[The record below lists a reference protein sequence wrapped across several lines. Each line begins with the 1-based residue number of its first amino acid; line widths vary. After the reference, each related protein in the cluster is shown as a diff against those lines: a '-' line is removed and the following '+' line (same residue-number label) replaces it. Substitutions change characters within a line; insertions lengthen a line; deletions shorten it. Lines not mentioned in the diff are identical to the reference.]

1 MSTFSAYFQLGI
13 EHILDLNG
21 FDHLLFII
29 TLVSAYQVNEIKRIL
44 ILVTAFT
51 IGHSVTLILATTGI
65 FKINSEWIEF
75 LIPVTIFITAIHN
88 IIRGNSARKS
98 MGFAYAIA
106 LFFGLIHGMGFSNY
120 LTQLLAGSDVA
131 MPLFAFN
138 VGIEVGQIAIVIAY
152 FILATILFQI
162 LRYKQRDWIMVLS
175 GICAGAALVLAKDAV
190 FW

>member
-1 MSTFSAYFQLGI
+1 
-13 EHILDLNG
+13 
-21 FDHLLFII
+21 
-29 TLVSAYQVNEIKRIL
+29 V
-44 ILVTAFT
+44 
-51 IGHSVTLILATTGI
+51 
-65 FKINSEWIEF
+65 
-75 LIPVTIFITAIHN
+75 HN
-88 IIRGNSARKS
+88 IIRGNAARKS

-152 FILATILFQI
+152 FILATILFQV

-175 GICAGAALVLAKDAV
+175 GICAGAALVLAKEAV